1 MGIKMIWYKI
11 SFPSYLTNGRSRES
25 FIKEFFKLWKVFGKP
40 EGMAIYELEYDL
52 DAHGVIFASIPN
64 EGIDNLCQISLKKFT
79 PIPIKAPSV
88 KLREINIE
96 VFS

>member
-1 MGIKMIWYKI
+1 MIWYKV

-25 FIKEFFKLWKVFGKP
+25 FIKEFFKHWKVFGKP

-52 DAHGVIFASIPN
+52 DAHGVIYVSIPN
-64 EGIDNLCQISLKKFT
+64 EGIDNLIQLFLKKFT
-79 PIPIKAPSV
+79 PIPVKSPSV
-88 KLREINIE
+88 KLRKIDIE

>member
-1 MGIKMIWYKI
+1 MIWYKI

-25 FIKEFFKLWKVFGKP
+25 FIKEFFKIWRVFGKP

-52 DAHGVIFASIPN
+52 DAHGVIYVSVPN
-64 EGIDNLCQISLKKFT
+64 QAIDSLIELSLKKFT
-79 PIPIKAPSV
+79 PIPVKTPSV
-88 KLREINIE
+88 KLRKISAE

>member
-1 MGIKMIWYKI
+1 MIWYKI

-25 FIKEFFKLWKVFGKP
+25 FIKEFFKHWKVFGKP

-52 DAHGVIFASIPN
+52 DAHGIIYVSIPN
-64 EGIDNLCQISLKKFT
+64 QGIDNLIQLSLKKFT
-79 PIPIKAPSV
+79 PIPVKAPSV
-88 KLREINIE
+88 KLRKIDIE